1 MKKTVLDKLNIP
13 ASCKINRKLFK
24 KQFIENFSLNATEK
38 KIISEDVEN
47 ITLEYILN
55 KDNINIT
62 PFNDEDNDYS
72 EIAFIRVE
80 LLSTKRLK
88 KLSNIIQYIPYPL
101 IVVYADEN
109 NICVNISPKR
119 INKNDSS
126 KLVVEESYFTEWIDL
141 DDSTEIERAFLESLE
156 IKNHPFTNFFEFY
169 NSYLNKLVA
178 FNASQYSGSL
188 KQGEDTR
195 ELLKEIQEVESNIN
209 DITSKIK
216 KETDIRDK
224 VNLNIELKK
233 LNERLENLKNDLIK
247 C

>member
-1 MKKTVLDKLNIP
+1 
-13 ASCKINRKLFK
+13 CKINRKLFK
-24 KQFIENFSLNATEK
+24 KQFIANFSLNANEK

-47 ITLEYILN
+47 ITLEYLLN

-109 NICVNISPKR
+109 NVCINISPKR

-126 KLVVEESYFTEWIDL
+126 KLVVEESYFTEWVDL
-141 DDSTEIERAFLESLE
+141 DDSTEIEQAFLESLE

-169 NSYLNKLVA
+169 NSYLNKLIA
-178 FNASQYSGSL
+178 FNASHYSGSL
-188 KQGEDTR
+188 EQGEDTR
-195 ELLKEIQEVESNIN
+195 ELLREIQEVESNIS

-233 LNERLENLKNDLIK
+233 LNVRLESLKVTL
-247 C
+247 

>member
-1 MKKTVLDKLNIP
+1 M
-13 ASCKINRKLFK
+13 SCKINRKLFK
-24 KQFIENFSLNATEK
+24 KQFIENFSLNANEK

-47 ITLEYILN
+47 ITLEYLLN

-62 PFNDEDNDYS
+62 PFNDEDKDYS

-80 LLSTKRLK
+80 LLSTKRVK
-88 KLSNIIQYIPYPL
+88 KLSNIIQDIPYPL
-101 IVVYADEN
+101 IVVYADGN
-109 NICVNISPKR
+109 NICLNISPKR
-119 INKNDSS
+119 INKNDSN

-141 DDSTEIERAFLESLE
+141 DNSTKIEQAFLKSLE

-169 NSYLNKLVA
+169 NSYLNKLIA
-178 FNASQYSGSL
+178 FNSSRYSGSL
-188 KQGEDTR
+188 DQGEDTR
-195 ELLKEIQEVESNIN
+195 ELLQEIQEVESNIN

-233 LNERLENLKNDLIK
+233 LNERLESLKVTL
-247 C
+247 

>member
-1 MKKTVLDKLNIP
+1 MKKTILDKLHIP
-13 ASCKINRKLFK
+13 SSCKINRKLFK
-24 KQFIENFSLNATEK
+24 KQFIENFSLSAVEK

-47 ITLEYILN
+47 ITLEYLLN

-62 PFNDEDNDYS
+62 AFSDEENDYS
-72 EIAFIRVE
+72 EVAFIRVE
-80 LLSTKRLK
+80 LLSTKKLK
-88 KLSNIIQYIPYPL
+88 KLSNSIQYIPYPL
-101 IVVYADEN
+101 VVVFADEN
-109 NICVNISPKR
+109 NICINISPKR

-141 DDSTEIERAFLESLE
+141 DNSTEIEQEFLVSLE

-188 KQGEDTR
+188 EQSEDTR
-195 ELLKEIQEVESNIN
+195 ELLREIQEVELNIN
-209 DITSKIK
+209 DIISKIK

-233 LNERLENLKNDLIK
+233 LNEKLENLKTRLQG
-247 C
+247 

>member
-1 MKKTVLDKLNIP
+1 MKKTVLGKLNIP

-24 KQFIENFSLNATEK
+24 KQFVENFSLNATEK

-47 ITLEYILN
+47 ITLEYLLN
-55 KDNINIT
+55 KNNINIT

-109 NICVNISPKR
+109 DICINVSPKR
-119 INKNDSS
+119 ITENDSS
-126 KLVVEESYFTEWIDL
+126 KLVVEESYFTGWVDL
-141 DDSTEIERAFLESLE
+141 DNSTEIEQAFLESLE

-169 NSYLNKLVA
+169 NSYVNKLIA
-178 FNASQYSGSL
+178 FNASHYSGSL
-188 KQGEDTR
+188 EQSEDTR

-233 LNERLENLKNDLIK
+233 LNERLESLKVTL
-247 C
+247 

>member
-1 MKKTVLDKLNIP
+1 MKKTILDKLNIP

-47 ITLEYILN
+47 ITLEYLLN
-55 KDNINIT
+55 KDNINIA
-62 PFNDEDNDYS
+62 PFNDVDNDYS

-109 NICVNISPKR
+109 NTCINISPKR

-141 DDSTEIERAFLESLE
+141 DDSTEIEQAFLKSMD
-156 IKNHPFTNFFEFY
+156 IKKHPFTNFFELY
-169 NSYLNKLVA
+169 NSYLNKLIA
-178 FNASQYSGSL
+178 FNASHYSGNL
-188 KQGEDTR
+188 KQSEDTR
-195 ELLKEIQEVESNIN
+195 ELLRQIQEVESNIN
-209 DITSKIK
+209 DIISKIK

-224 VNLNIELKK
+224 VNMNIELKK
-233 LNERLENLKNDLIK
+233 LNDKLSKLKEIL
-247 C
+247 

>member
-1 MKKTVLDKLNIP
+1 MKKTILDKLHIP
-13 ASCKINRKLFK
+13 SSCKINRKLFK
-24 KQFIENFSLNATEK
+24 KQFIENFSLSAVEK

-47 ITLEYILN
+47 ITLEYLLN

-62 PFNDEDNDYS
+62 AFSDEENDYS
-72 EIAFIRVE
+72 EVAFIRVE
-80 LLSTKRLK
+80 LLSTKKLK

-101 IVVYADEN
+101 VVVFADEN
-109 NICVNISPKR
+109 NICINISPKR

-141 DDSTEIERAFLESLE
+141 DNSTEIEQEFLVSLE

-188 KQGEDTR
+188 EQSEDTR
-195 ELLKEIQEVESNIN
+195 ELLREIQEVELNIN
-209 DITSKIK
+209 DIISKIK

-233 LNERLENLKNDLIK
+233 LNEKLENLKTRLQG
-247 C
+247 

>member
-1 MKKTVLDKLNIP
+1 MKKTILDKLHIP
-13 ASCKINRKLFK
+13 SSCKINRKLFK
-24 KQFIENFSLNATEK
+24 KQFIENFSLSAVEK

-47 ITLEYILN
+47 ITLEYLLN

-62 PFNDEDNDYS
+62 AFSDEENDYS
-72 EIAFIRVE
+72 EVAFIRVE
-80 LLSTKRLK
+80 LLSTKKLK

-101 IVVYADEN
+101 VVVFADEN
-109 NICVNISPKR
+109 NICINISPKR

-141 DDSTEIERAFLESLE
+141 DNSTEIEQEFLVSLE

-188 KQGEDTR
+188 EQSEDTR
-195 ELLKEIQEVESNIN
+195 ELLREIQEVELNIN
-209 DITSKIK
+209 DIISKIK
-216 KETDIRDK
+216 KT
-224 VNLNIELKK
+224 
-233 LNERLENLKNDLIK
+233 
-247 C
+247 

>member
-1 MKKTVLDKLNIP
+1 MKKTLLDKLGIP
-13 ASCKINRKLFK
+13 SSCKINRKLFK

-47 ITLEYILN
+47 ITLEYLLN
-55 KDNINIT
+55 KDKINIAL
-62 PFNDEDNDYS
+62 FSDEENDYS

-80 LLSTKRLK
+80 LLRTKRLK
-88 KLSNIIQYIPYPL
+88 KLSSIIQNIPYPL

-109 NICVNISPKR
+109 NICINISPKR

-141 DDSTEIERAFLESLE
+141 DNSTEIEQEFLKNLE
-156 IKNHPFTNFFEFY
+156 IKNHPFTNFLEFY
-169 NSYLNKLVA
+169 YSYLNKLLA
-178 FNASQYSGSL
+178 FNASQYTGSL
-188 KQGEDTR
+188 EHSEDTK
-195 ELLKEIQEVESNIN
+195 ELLAEIQEVEVHISEIV
-209 DITSKIK
+209 SKIK

-233 LNERLENLKNDLIK
+233 LNERLENLKATL
-247 C
+247 